1 MSRKSEASNF
11 AIEMSS
17 LHHHHVYKY
26 LERFLVAYF
35 HALHFCVKKNIIFYL
50 LQKEVYGQTENI
62 SFFVKI
68 EAYYFLTLQKLF
80 LYNPSITI

>member
-1 MSRKSEASNF
+1 MTRKSEASNF

-35 HALHFCVKKNIIFYL
+35 HALHFCVKKNIFFYL
-50 LQKEVYGQTENI
+50 LQKEV
-62 SFFVKI
+62 
-68 EAYYFLTLQKLF
+68 
-80 LYNPSITI
+80 